1 MSGGLGPKIH
11 SLILGLELIYVLSK
25 DISVHLEA
33 LMLVF
38 GWMAEDTGSLRS

>member
-11 SLILGLELIYVLSK
+11 SLILGLEPIYALPK

-33 LMLVF
+33 L
-38 GWMAEDTGSLRS
+38 GCMAEDTGSLRS